1 MSFFV
6 NCLKGIALGAG
17 AILPGISSGVLCVI
31 FGFYEKLINSILA
44 IFKDFKNS
52 FKFLLPIFIGGF
64 IGVLLFGNA
73 LKYLF
78 FTYPSETNF
87 AFMGLILGS
96 VPILFKNS
104 CKKNTFKLHYLIYT
118 LASFL
123 LTLLLINFENGFD
136 FQGTIANTFSFSYL
150 ILCGFIMST
159 GIVVPGVSSTVILM
173 CLGVYSN
180 YLSAVACLNLE
191 ILIPMG
197 IGLILGGVIW
207 MVLIKWLFSK
217 YYTQTFF
224 TIIGFVISSTLILY
238 PGFSISL
245 SGIISIVLFIICFG
259 ISFNLEKISK

>member
-1 MSFFV
+1 MNFII
-6 NCLKGIALGAG
+6 NCFKGIALGAG

-31 FGFYEKLINSILA
+31 FGFYEKLVNSILG

-52 FKFLLPIFIGGF
+52 IKFLLPICLGGF
-64 IGVLLFGNA
+64 VGVLLFGNA

-78 FTYPSETNF
+78 TSYPYQTNF

-104 CKKNTFKLHYLIYT
+104 CKENSFKLHYLLYT

-123 LTLLLINFENGFD
+123 LTLFLINYEKSFEI
-136 FQGTIANTFSFSYL
+136 QSTITNNISFSYL
-150 ILCGFIMST
+150 VLCGFIMSI

-180 YLSAVACLNLE
+180 YLNAISVLDFE

-197 IGLILGGVIW
+197 IGLLLGGFLFL
-207 MVLIKWLFSK
+207 VLIKWLLSK
-217 YYTQTFF
+217 YYEQTFY

-238 PGFSISL
+238 PGFSFEL
-245 SGIISIVLFIICFG
+245 SNILSVILFILCFS

>member
-1 MSFFV
+1 MH
-6 NCLKGIALGAG
+6 GI
-17 AILPGISSGVLCVI
+17 
-31 FGFYEKLINSILA
+31 
-44 IFKDFKNS
+44 
-52 FKFLLPIFIGGF
+52 
-64 IGVLLFGNA
+64 LLFGNA

-78 FTYPSETNF
+78 STYPSQTNF

-104 CKKNTFKLHYLIYT
+104 CKNNSFKLHYLIYT
-118 LASFL
+118 IASFL
-123 LTLLLINFENGFD
+123 ITLLLINLEKGFE
-136 FQGTIANTFSFSYL
+136 FQNTITNTFSFSYL

-180 YLSAVACLNLE
+180 YLNAVACLNFE
-191 ILIPMG
+191 VLIPMG
-197 IGLILGGVIW
+197 IGLVLGGLIW
-207 MVLIKWLFSK
+207 IMIIKWLLSK

-238 PGFSISL
+238 PGFSFEL
-245 SGIISIVLFIICFG
+245 SSIISIVLFIVCFG